1 MFYTGWGTIARTPGY
16 AQPRHLG
23 GGRPSRAL
31 LIDTASLFGTLDSV
45 WTEKELVS
53 GRSKS
58 AKGKQQHPR
67 GTSNF
72 PLATRNTMTPSRA
85 LLTLVLLS
93 AAHAYDKPFYYY
105 VRSVVAVLNF
115 HYCSP
120 P

>member
-1 MFYTGWGTIARTPGY
+1 
-16 AQPRHLG
+16 
-23 GGRPSRAL
+23 
-31 LIDTASLFGTLDSV
+31 
-45 WTEKELVS
+45 
-53 GRSKS
+53 
-58 AKGKQQHPR
+58 
-67 GTSNF
+67 
-72 PLATRNTMTPSRA
+72 MTPSRA